1 MIKWTSR
8 HTLIAGV
15 MLILATQVVVLLGV
29 AYNRSGTPQAL
40 LSLSQRELYLPYD
53 NDADNSG
60 LALRL
65 RLRGLYAQEYGN
77 SDSAGLTDWLNKEKL
92 AALGFDLSK
101 LSDIQSGSHSYLKR
115 ISRPV
120 FLVFE
125 FNGPAYQQALE
136 KAQARL
142 SRAIALGASNNGLA
156 EARRALAIESYSASR
171 LFLIDAGLDAQ
182 ALRKQY
188 GDTTRYLIIP
198 GRIAPLVLASNENRP
213 RLLTGRVSEVATE
226 TINVPAAF
234 RTILEPIRQQ
244 IKGQR
249 YEERENG
256 TFGFN
261 VTVAFGQR
269 FEPWIVDL
277 APKQMPPH
285 PE

>member
-1 MIKWTSR
+1 MSKWTSR

-29 AYNRSGTPQAL
+29 AYNRS
-40 LSLSQRELYLPYD
+40 SQRELYLPYD

-136 KAQARL
+136 KAQVRL

-188 GDTTRYLIIP
+188 EDTTRYLIIP
-198 GRIAPLVLASNENRP
+198 GRIAPLSNESRP